1 MSTLP
6 LPGAVVVS
14 PVLAVGLGVV
24 VAGIIMNRTEA
35 RRLADERLAYRT
47 NG

>member
-1 MSTLP
+1 M
-6 LPGAVVVS
+6 
-14 PVLAVGLGVV
+14 VLAVGLGVV
-24 VAGIIMNRTEA
+24 VAGIIMNRAEA